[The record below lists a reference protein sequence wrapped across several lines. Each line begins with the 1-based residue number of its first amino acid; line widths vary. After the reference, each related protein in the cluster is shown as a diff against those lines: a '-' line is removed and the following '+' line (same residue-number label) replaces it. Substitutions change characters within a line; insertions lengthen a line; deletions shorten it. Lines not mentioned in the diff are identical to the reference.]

1 MVSEWQIQRNRL
13 FKIPVMQS
21 GLSFKKKVFCK
32 KVGEHMDLPP
42 EFHSFQNYS
51 TTSAHKLNHSFKPNC
66 AWSNIQHPC
75 YGFVPS
81 VITLQDV
88 RQGEEL
94 TIHYMMD
101 MEEASEWYL
110 EAWEKFSIKSN
121 Q

>member
-1 MVSEWQIQRNRL
+1 MI
-13 FKIPVMQS
+13 
-21 GLSFKKKVFCK
+21 GT
-32 KVGEHMDLPP
+32 
-42 EFHSFQNYS
+42 QNNY
-51 TTSAHKLNHSFKPNC
+51 FM
-66 AWSNIQHPC
+66 
-75 YGFVPS
+75 YFS

-94 TIHYMMD
+94 TIHYTMD

>member
-1 MVSEWQIQRNRL
+1 
-13 FKIPVMQS
+13 MQYAC
-21 GLSFKKKVFCK
+21 V
-32 KVGEHMDLPP
+32 LP
-42 EFHSFQNYS
+42 SIMIGTQN
-51 TTSAHKLNHSFKPNC
+51 NHSMYF
-66 AWSNIQHPC
+66 
-75 YGFVPS
+75 S

-101 MEEASEWYL
+101 MEDASEWYL